1 MKTLTCDILVAG
13 AGPAGTSAAREAAS
27 TGASVIVVERRALI
41 GVPVQC
47 AEYLPAQ
54 LLGELPLR
62 PGFVVQPLL
71 GMRTFLNG
79 RPIQEIAAPGY
90 TIRRDVFDQSLA
102 EEAKN
107 AGATILLS
115 TRVVSREGG
124 EVLIAADG
132 ASPSRVRTE
141 VIIGADGPRSTV
153 GGWIGSENR
162 NLIPAVQVKVRL
174 DHPLEFTEIFF
185 DDRIYGG
192 YGWLFPKSHEA
203 NVGLGM
209 KSRGGGRNEIAGS
222 LLDLLSSLAGDGKIK
237 GKPFDIVAGRIPA
250 EAPRAISGENILL
263 AGDAAGH
270 THPITGAG
278 IMQAVI
284 GGRMAGKW
292 AARAVE
298 SGDMSNLANYES
310 EWLDLFGE
318 TLERGFSRRL
328 LLERKWD
335 RLEEIIKYCWVTFK
349 EYHGAYERNNG
360 TRQRDLME

>member
-1 MKTLTCDILVAG
+1 MKILTCDVLVVG

-27 TGASVIVVERRALI
+27 RGACVIVVERRAVI

-47 AEYLPAQ
+47 AEYIPAP
-54 LLGELPLR
+54 LLGELRLR
-62 PGFVVQPLL
+62 PDFVVQPLR
-71 GMRTFLNG
+71 GMKTVLNG
-79 RPIQEIAAPGY
+79 RTIQEIAAPGY
-90 TIRRDVFDQSLA
+90 TIHRDIFDQSLA
-102 EEAKN
+102 REATK
-107 AGATILLS
+107 AGAAILLS
-115 TRVVSREGG
+115 TGAVSMEGD
-124 EVLIAADG
+124 EVLLGGKG
-132 ASPSRVRTE
+132 ACPARVRAK
-141 VIIGADGPRSTV
+141 VILGADGPHSTV
-153 GGWIGSENR
+153 GRWIASENR

-174 DHPLEFTEIFF
+174 DHPMEFTEVFF

-192 YGWLFPKSHEA
+192 YGWLFPKGHEA

-209 KSRGGGRNEIAGS
+209 KNRGDGSHEIGRV
-222 LLDLLSSLAGDGKIK
+222 LLDLLSSLAGEGKIK
-237 GKPFDIVAGRIPA
+237 GKPFDFVAGRIPA
-250 EAPRAISGENILL
+250 EAQRAIAAGNILL

-278 IMQAVI
+278 ILQAVM

-298 SGDMSNLANYES
+298 SGDMGDLANYES

-318 TLERGFSRRL
+318 TLERGFSRRR

-349 EYHGAYERNNG
+349 EYHEKYE
-360 TRQRDLME
+360 